1 MNNYAALLRKYK
13 ESVNSIMG
21 EMSDSLEYAPVFV
34 VVFWCRAHHKEKENV
49 GVRLYE
55 ASNELFCNNP
65 DMQDLNELF
74 VKPHRLYERVD
85 EFQVRVL
92 MRTHA

>member
-1 MNNYAALLRKYK
+1 M
-13 ESVNSIMG
+13 
-21 EMSDSLEYAPVFV
+21 
-34 VVFWCRAHHKEKENV
+34 
-49 GVRLYE
+49 RLYE
-55 ASNELFCNNP
+55 PSNELFCNNP

-74 VKPHRLYERVD
+74 VKLHRLYERVD

>member
-1 MNNYAALLRKYK
+1 M
-13 ESVNSIMG
+13 
-21 EMSDSLEYAPVFV
+21 
-34 VVFWCRAHHKEKENV
+34 
-49 GVRLYE
+49 RLYE
-55 ASNELFCNNP
+55 ASNELFCNSP

-74 VKPHRLYERVD
+74 VKLHRLYERVD